1 MNEFRRKIT
10 PTQSHAPY
18 RSVNN
23 STRKT
28 TSAEQIL
35 DGQVLISTS
44 TYARLTGLKPG
55 TIRTQIRR
63 SEFPLDVIR
72 PAGPGT
78 KAYVRSADVLR
89 LINVKVA

>member
-1 MNEFRRKIT
+1 
-10 PTQSHAPY
+10 
-18 RSVNN
+18 VNN

-35 DGQVLISTS
+35 DEQILVSTS
-44 TYARLTGLKPG
+44 TFARLTGLEPG

-63 SEFPLDVIR
+63 GEFPLDVIR

-78 KAYVRSADVLR
+78 KAYVRSADVRR